1 MKLVAPKLSY
11 IEKTS
16 FEECLKKMKF
26 QDVHIYQNIQLT
38 KVSLKHLDLI
48 DVTFDKCDLSNQNF
62 DHQYLNRVQFKNCK
76 LTGTSFIETNLKDV
90 LFDHCQGRYS
100 NLSSSQLFNVMFDH
114 CDLQEASFYDANFKK
129 IQFNETN
136 LIQSELA
143 SLHHKGLDLSTCLKG
158 LIINDFQA
166 VDLIGILGVKVK

>member
-1 MKLVAPKLSY
+1 MKMFSNKELRNMIITLFFEQLLVMLVGIVDTFVVSSCGEAAVSG
-11 IEKTS
+11 
-16 FEECLKKMKF
+16 
-26 QDVHIYQNIQLT
+26 
-38 KVSLKHLDLI
+38 VSL
-48 DVTFDKCDLSNQNF
+48 VNQFNTIF
-62 DHQYLNRVQFKNCK
+62 IYLFTALASGGAIVVSQYIGN
-76 LTGTSFIETNLKDV
+76 KDEK
-90 LFDHCQGRYS
+90 RTI
-100 NLSSSQLFNVMFDH
+100 LSSSQLLNVMFDH

-143 SLHHKGLDLSTCLKG
+143 SLHHKGLDLSTCQIQGAMFDLASLKG